1 MPGRAPR
8 VLRTEAIVLRH
19 RRLGEA
25 DRIVTLL
32 TPRHGK
38 RDAVAK
44 GALRPRSRLAGHLEP
59 LSLVE
64 VVLAHGRTLDVVT
77 QAESRAL
84 FPAVH
89 ASLERLAAA
98 LYLLEL
104 TDRLTVEHAEPDGVF
119 DLLVTALGR
128 LERGDGLHLVS
139 RTFELA
145 LLDAAGFRP
154 EWERCV
160 ACARP
165 PEADRAAWSALAGG
179 VLCRPCAAE
188 HAEAG
193 PIDGR
198 VLRVLRAY
206 QRSPYEEAARI
217 RLDPDLAARLEQVM
231 HALARA
237 TAEREIGSAR
247 FVASARAAGGGGE
260 GGGEGGGGP

>member
-32 TPRHGK
+32 TPAHGK

-64 VVLAHGRTLDVVT
+64 VVLAHGRTLDVIT
-77 QAESRAL
+77 QAESQAL

-119 DLLVTALGR
+119 GLLRTALGR

-165 PEADRAAWSALAGG
+165 LEADRAAWSALAGG
-179 VLCRPCAAE
+179 VLCLPCAAG
-188 HAEAG
+188 HPEAG
-193 PIDGR
+193 PLDDR

-206 QRSPYEEAARI
+206 QRSPYGEAARI
-217 RLDPDLAARLEQVM
+217 RLDPDLAGRLEQVM

-247 FVASARAAGGGGE
+247 FVASARAAGGGEGE
-260 GGGEGGGGP
+260 AGAGA

>member
-8 VLRTEAIVLRH
+8 VIRTEALVLRH

-32 TPRHGK
+32 TPGHGK

-64 VVLAHGRTLDVVT
+64 LVLARGRTLDIIT
-77 QAESRAL
+77 QAESRQP
-84 FPAVH
+84 FPQLH
-89 ASLERLAAA
+89 AGLERLAAA

-104 TDRLTVEHAEPDGVF
+104 TDRLTVEQQEPDAVF
-119 DLLVTALGR
+119 ELLLEALGR

-145 LLDAAGFRP
+145 LLEAAGFRP

-160 ACARP
+160 ACARSLA
-165 PEADRAAWSALAGG
+165 ADEAAWSALAGG
-179 VLCRPCAAE
+179 VLCRPCAAG
-188 HAEAG
+188 HPGAG
-193 PIDGR
+193 PLDGR
-198 VLRVLRAY
+198 ALRVLRAY
-206 QRSPYEEAARI
+206 QQSPYEEAARI

-237 TAEREIGSAR
+237 TAERDLGSAR
-247 FVASARAAGGGGE
+247 FVAAARTAGGLPAAEAAPGE
-260 GGGEGGGGP
+260 AP